1 VRDKKDIGERKN
13 QKCTFTKKRETI
25 QIDLRSHYPERRA
38 ARSQQRK
45 QRKRKIMRER
55 EREIVERGRIKNT
68 LVQKKREK

>member
-1 VRDKKDIGERKN
+1 MRERDSRKRNN

-25 QIDLRSHYPERRA
+25 QIDLRSDYSERRA

-55 EREIVERGRIKNT
+55 EIVERGIIKNT